1 MGRKKVEMKRIEDKS
16 SRQVTF
22 SKRRN
27 GLIKKARELTVL
39 CDVQIGVIVFSN
51 SGKLYE
57 FCSTGRQLEGP
68 NCEQLSVT
76 DLIKLE
82 NQFAAALTQIRAK
95 KTELMLDFIKALHNK
110 EIMLKEDNVHL
121 EREMEAM
128 KNGVGMVKRLRT
140 HPNLHLVHS
149 PQQATLSLLQ

>member
-1 MGRKKVEMKRIEDKS
+1 MANFLKEYQRHLEVEAASVKGAMI
-16 SRQVTF
+16 Q
-22 SKRRN
+22 
-27 GLIKKARELTVL
+27 
-39 CDVQIGVIVFSN
+39 
-51 SGKLYE
+51 
-57 FCSTGRQLEGP
+57 RQLEGP
-68 NCEQLSVT
+68 TCEQLSVT